1 MSLMLMAA
9 QPEFPQ
15 EFWRQITPSR
25 SELGLIVTSAAVIT
39 LLALIWAIFIRKRED
54 EGSRRY
60 SYPPLRTSSVNG
72 APPDAGPQST
82 RKSRRRRKR
91 RHRRNPTLA
100 ETGGLP
106 PIRGESLPDDP
117 P

>member
-1 MSLMLMAA
+1 MNLPILAA
-9 QPEFPQ
+9 STGLNEEWWKQVA
-15 EFWRQITPSR
+15 PSR
-25 SELGLIVTSAAVIT
+25 NEYGLLLAAAGVIT
-39 LLALIWAIFIRKRED
+39 VLALIWAVFFRKREN

-60 SYPPLRTSSVNG
+60 SYPHVNDSKRNG
-72 APPDAGPQST
+72 ASGTNPVSEG
-82 RKSRRRRKR
+82 KRRRRRR

-106 PIRGESLPDDP
+106 PLRHEGMPDDP